1 MLQAHVAISN
11 GLRQLVRRVDADE
24 RGQSMVEYGLLA
36 MLIAVGVIAAVT
48 LVGGRLQ
55 SVFNSIANSL

>member
-1 MLQAHVAISN
+1 
-11 GLRQLVRRVDADE
+11 
-24 RGQSMVEYGLLA
+24 MVEYGLLA

-55 SVFNSIANSL
+55 GVFNSIAKSL